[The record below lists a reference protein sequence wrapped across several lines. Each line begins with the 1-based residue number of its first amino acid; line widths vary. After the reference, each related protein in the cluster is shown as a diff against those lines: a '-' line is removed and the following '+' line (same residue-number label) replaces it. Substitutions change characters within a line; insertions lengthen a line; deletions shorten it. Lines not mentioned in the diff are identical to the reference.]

1 MGNSPRLYRNRAV
14 RASAQGMVM
23 VEAKTK
29 SLKSIE
35 EKMESLDSGS
45 LRYHILE
52 SAKNFKRS
60 WIELGRSLYSVW
72 KDKMYKEW
80 GYVNFD
86 IYVSREIGIRKQT
99 AMKLLKSYY
108 FLEKEEPQY
117 LKTDYAESAK
127 AVNIPSYESVN
138 ILRRAKNNKDLD
150 EDDYSNLKIE
160 IFEKG
165 KDAQEV
171 KKNLGVIIRQRQEL
185 EPLEAQKKRKL
196 ATLRRLLG
204 QLRMLKQEADLL
216 KMLPMP
222 LIKELDA
229 LLKKIDIEM
238 KE

>member
-1 MGNSPRLYRNRAV
+1 MEEIKS
-14 RASAQGMVM
+14 
-23 VEAKTK
+23 K
-29 SLKSIE
+29 SLKNIQA
-35 EKMESLDSGS
+35 KMENLDSNS

-52 SAKNFKRS
+52 SAKNFKCS

-80 GYVNFD
+80 GYMSFD

-117 LKTDYAESAK
+117 LKNEYASSAQP
-127 AVNIPSYESVN
+127 AHIPSYESVD
-138 ILRRAKNNKDLD
+138 ILRQAKNNKGLD
-150 EDDYSNLKIE
+150 EDDYHNLKKE

-165 KDAQEV
+165 RDAVEL

-185 EPLEAQKKRKL
+185 DPEAAQEKKRNAVLK
-196 ATLRRLLG
+196 RLLG
-204 QLRMLKQEADLL
+204 QLRLLKQEVTVLKLL
-216 KMLPMP
+216 PVP
-222 LIKELDA
+222 LIKDLDN
-229 LLKKIDIEM
+229 LIKNINQEI

>member
-1 MGNSPRLYRNRAV
+1 MDETKS
-14 RASAQGMVM
+14 
-23 VEAKTK
+23 K

-35 EKMESLDSGS
+35 EKMENLDSGS

-86 IYVSREIGIRKQT
+86 VYVSREIGIRKQT

-117 LKTDYAESAK
+117 LKNDYADASQA
-127 AVNIPSYESVN
+127 ANIPSYESVD
-138 ILRRAKNNKDLD
+138 ILRQAKNKKVLD
-150 EDDYSNLKIE
+150 ENDYKNLKKE

-165 KDAQEV
+165 RDAQEL
-171 KKNLGVIIRQRQEL
+171 KKNLGVIIRQRQEM
-185 EPLEAQKKRKL
+185 EPEEAQEKRKL
-196 ATLRRLLG
+196 NMLKRLMG
-204 QLRMLKQEADLL
+204 QLRMLKQEAEVL

-222 LIKELDA
+222 LIKELDT
-229 LLKKIDIEM
+229 LIKKIDEAM
-238 KE
+238 LA

>member
-1 MGNSPRLYRNRAV
+1 M
-14 RASAQGMVM
+14 Q
-23 VEAKTK
+23 ETKTK

-35 EKMESLDSGS
+35 EKMETLDSGS

-80 GYVNFD
+80 GYLNFD

-108 FLEKEEPQY
+108 FLEREEPQY
-117 LKTDYAESAK
+117 LKADYASASL
-127 AVNIPSYESVN
+127 AANIPSYESVD
-138 ILRRAKNNKDLD
+138 ILRQAKAKKVD
-150 EDDYSNLKIE
+150 EDDYKNLKKE
-160 IFEKG
+160 IFEQG
-165 KDAQEV
+165 RDAQEV

-185 EPLEAQKKRKL
+185 EPEEAQEKRKL
-196 ATLRRLLG
+196 DILRRLLG
-204 QLRMLKQEADLL
+204 QLRMLKQEVELL
-216 KMLPMP
+216 KMLPLP

-229 LLKKIDIEM
+229 LIKKIDLEM
-238 KE
+238 EK

>member
-1 MGNSPRLYRNRAV
+1 
-14 RASAQGMVM
+14 
-23 VEAKTK
+23 
-29 SLKSIE
+29 
-35 EKMESLDSGS
+35 MENLDTGS

-52 SAKNFKRS
+52 SAKNFKCS

-117 LKTDYAESAK
+117 LKNEYTASTPPAEL
-127 AVNIPSYESVN
+127 PSYESVD
-138 ILRRAKNNKDLD
+138 ILRQAKNNKGLD
-150 EDDYSNLKIE
+150 EQDYRDLKKE
-160 IFEKG
+160 VFEKG
-165 KDAQEV
+165 KDVQEV

-185 EPLEAQKKRKL
+185 DPLEAQAKRKSGV
-196 ATLRRLLG
+196 LRRLLG
-204 QLRMLKQEADLL
+204 QLRMLRQEAAVLKLLSAPLVRDLDN
-216 KMLPMP
+216 
-222 LIKELDA
+222 LIKN
-229 LLKKIDIEM
+229 IDLEI

>member
-1 MGNSPRLYRNRAV
+1 MNETKN
-14 RASAQGMVM
+14 
-23 VEAKTK
+23 K
-29 SLKSIE
+29 SLKNIE
-35 EKMESLDSGS
+35 EKMVGLDSGS

-117 LKTDYAESAK
+117 LKADYADASK
-127 AVNIPSYESVN
+127 AAQIPSYESVD
-138 ILRRAKNNKDLD
+138 ILRQAKNKKVLD
-150 EDDYSNLKIE
+150 EDDYNNLKKE

-165 KDAQEV
+165 RDAQEL
-171 KKNLGVIIRQRQEL
+171 KKNLGVIIRSRQEL
-185 EPLEAQKKRKL
+185 EPQAAQEKRKM
-196 ATLRRLLG
+196 ATLRRLMG
-204 QLRMLKQEADLL
+204 QLRMLKQEV
-216 KMLPMP
+216 
-222 LIKELDA
+222 EV
-229 LLKKIDIEM
+229 
-238 KE
+238 

>member
-1 MGNSPRLYRNRAV
+1 MDETKS
-14 RASAQGMVM
+14 
-23 VEAKTK
+23 K

-52 SAKNFKRS
+52 SAKNFKCS
-60 WIELGRSLYSVW
+60 WIELGRSLYSAW

-86 IYVSREIGIRKQT
+86 VYVSREIGIRKQT

-117 LKTDYAESAK
+117 LKNDYAQASQA
-127 AVNIPSYESVN
+127 ANIPSYESVD
-138 ILRRAKNNKDLD
+138 ILRQAKNKKVLD
-150 EDDYSNLKIE
+150 EDDYKNLKKE

-165 KDAQEV
+165 RDAQEL

-185 EPLEAQKKRKL
+185 EPEEAQEKRKL
-196 ATLRRLLG
+196 NILKRLMG
-204 QLRMLKQEADLL
+204 QLRMLKQEVEVL

-229 LLKKIDIEM
+229 LIKKIDAEM
-238 KE
+238 ST